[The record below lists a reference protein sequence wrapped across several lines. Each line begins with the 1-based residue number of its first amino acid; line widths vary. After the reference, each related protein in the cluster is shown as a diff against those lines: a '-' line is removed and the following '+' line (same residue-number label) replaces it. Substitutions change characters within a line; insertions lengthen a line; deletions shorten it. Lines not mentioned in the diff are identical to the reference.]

1 MVIAV
6 REGRSLRQVAAQFGV
21 SLCTVQ
27 RWLNRAGHQ
36 CLSDVDFSDRPG
48 GCPWPANRTAKAVED
63 RVLVLRRGLRDDSP
77 LGEYG
82 AAAIQRALLADGGS
96 EGPSLRTIGRI
107 LERRGALDG
116 RRRVRRPAPPKGWY
130 LPEVAAGKA
139 ELDSF
144 DIVEGLVIRG
154 GIDVEVLNAISLH
167 GGLCQSWPE
176 SIITAKIAVNRLL
189 EHWRQVG
196 LPCYAQ
202 FDNDTVFQGPHQW
215 PDCFGRVTRLCLS
228 LGIVPVFTPPRETGF
243 QAMIENYNG
252 RWQAKVWSRFEH
264 TGLSGLQARSQAYVT
279 AARQRAPARIEAA
292 PRRRRFP
299 SRWIFDLHVPLRGRL
314 MYLRRSTA
322 SGDVM
327 VLGHRYRVS
336 NFWLNR
342 LVRAEVDLT
351 VGRVE
356 FFSLRRRDP
365 TCQRSLAAFDY
376 QTPKGSLHD

>member
-1 MVIAV
+1 MVTAV
-6 REGRSLRQVAAQFGV
+6 RQGQPLRQVAEQFGV

-27 RWLNRAGHQ
+27 RWVNRASRR
-36 CLSDVDFSDRPG
+36 CLSNVDFSNRPG
-48 GCPWPANRTAKAVED
+48 GCPCPANQTGRTVED
-63 RVLVLRRGLRDDSP
+63 RVLTLRRELRDDSP

-82 AAAIQRALLADGGS
+82 AAAIQRALLAEGHS

-116 RRRVRRPAPPKGWY
+116 RQRVRRPAPPKGWY
-130 LPEVAAGKA
+130 LQDVAAGKV

-167 GGLCQSWPE
+167 GGLCGSWPE
-176 SIITAKIAVNRLL
+176 SVITAKTAVNRLL

-196 LPCYAQ
+196 LPTYAQ

-228 LGIVPVFTPPRETGF
+228 LGVVPVFAPPRETGF

-252 RWQAKVWSRFEH
+252 RWQTKVWSRFEH
-264 TGLSGLQARSQAYVT
+264 IGLNGVRARSQAYVI
-279 AARQRAPARIEAA
+279 AARQRAAVRIEAA
-292 PRRRRFP
+292 PTRRRFP
-299 SRWIFDLHVPLRGRL
+299 SRWTFDLQSSLQGRVV
-314 MYLRRSTA
+314 YLRRSTA
-322 SGDVM
+322 SGEVT
-327 VLGHRYRVS
+327 VLGHRYPVS
-336 NFWLNR
+336 ALWVHR

-351 VGRVE
+351 TGRVE

-365 TCQRSLAAFDY
+365 TCQRRLAAFDY
-376 QTPKGSLHD
+376 QTPKGSFHD

>member
-1 MVIAV
+1 MVSAV
-6 REGRSLRQVAAQFGV
+6 RQGRSLRQVAKRFEV

-27 RWLNRAGHQ
+27 RWVNRADRR
-36 CLSDVDFSDRPG
+36 CLRDVDFSDRPG
-48 GCPWPANRTAKAVED
+48 GCPGSANRTGTTVED
-63 RVLVLRRGLRDDSP
+63 RVLALRRELRDDSA

-82 AAAIQRALLADGGS
+82 AAAIQRALLIDGPL

-130 LPEVAAGKA
+130 LPDVAAGKA

-176 SIITAKIAVNRLL
+176 SIIMAKTAVNRLL
-189 EHWRQVG
+189 EHWQQVG

-228 LGIVPVFTPPRETGF
+228 LGVIPVFTPPRETGF

-252 RWQAKVWSRFEH
+252 RWQTKVWSRFQH
-264 TGLSGLQARSQAYVT
+264 TRLTRVQARSQADVI
-279 AARQRAPARIEAA
+279 AARQRAAARIEAA
-292 PRRRRFP
+292 PTRRRVP
-299 SRWIFDLHVPLRGRL
+299 SRWQFDLHVPLQGRVV
-314 MYLRRSTA
+314 YLRRSTA
-322 SGDVM
+322 SGDVT

-336 NFWLNR
+336 TFWVHR
-342 LVRAEVDLT
+342 LVRVEVNLT
-351 VGRVE
+351 AGRVE

-365 TCQRSLAAFDY
+365 TSQRRLAAFDY
-376 QTPKGSLHD
+376 QTPKGWLHD